1 MKSNCFIRCCLIIS
15 LGLILGFSCSKEDA
29 ENQNDITY
37 GTVKDIDGNVYKT
50 ITIDFSSGGSA
61 GLKSTSATTQTW
73 MVENL
78 KTKRYSNG
86 DLIETTTSTTL
97 YTDNASDPEIFYQ
110 YQWAYA
116 GNESIADT
124 YGRLYTWMT
133 VMDSRNVC
141 PEGWHVPTKAEWSQL
156 AEYLGGKFVD
166 DHEGHGY
173 WSAVG
178 GKLKEAGT
186 THWESPNTG
195 AKNTIG
201 FTALPGGYSFSGSN
215 FSHISKHGEWWS
227 STEDLNRWYRWAWTY
242 TLGSQTAQ
250 LWVNTRRLNS
260 GLSVRCIK

>member
-1 MKSNCFIRCCLIIS
+1 MKSNCFIRCCLIIA

-86 DLIETTTSTTL
+86 DLIKTTTPATL
-97 YTDNASDPEIFYQ
+97 DISNDPESYYQ

-141 PEGWHVPTKAEWSQL
+141 PEGWRVPTKAEWSRL

-173 WSAVG
+173 WSTVG

-186 THWESPNTG
+186 KHWESPNTG
-195 AKNTIG
+195 AANSIG
-201 FTALPGGYSFSGSN
+201 FTALPGGWRNVLGSDFSF
-215 FSHISKHGEWWS
+215 ISKEGIWWS
-227 STEDLNRWYRWAWTY
+227 STEDLNRTYRWAWTY
-242 TLGSQTAQ
+242 KLGSQTAQ
-250 LWVNTRRLNS
+250 LWVNTNHVNE